1 MGGGMVAVAWANGRA
16 SLDFVFERGDGDVE
30 AVEELLERGVDVNLQ
45 DDALKGERNSA
56 VVCSGGG
63 AQDNRVSTSPCPES
77 RAGGV
82 RGGGPNRSW
91 PSGLLAVTSHS

>member
-1 MGGGMVAVAWANGRA
+1 MGGYA
-16 SLDFVFERGDGDVE
+16 SAHHKQEEQLMTSVCDGDVE

-91 PSGLLAVTSHS
+91 PFRVC